1 MASWKK
7 VIVSGSAADLASLTL
22 DTQLAVAE
30 GGTGATTLTSG
41 YALLGNGGS
50 AVQMVDSTADSTML
64 VGNDSTM
71 VAESGAT
78 LRTSIGC
85 NPVAGSTSITTLGTV
100 TTGQIGTDGSPLTV
114 YMDGGE
120 VDGAT
125 IGSETAAGATFTTLV
140 ATGDVDLG
148 DATGDTITAT
158 GRFDS
163 DIVPSTDSARDLGTS
178 TLQWAELHVDTGH
191 IDQLGSALDANT
203 QAITNVDIDSG
214 NIDATTIGATSP
226 AAGTFLAGT
235 FTTLDNA
242 STVAGSSVT
251 GSFTGSFVGDGSNLT
266 GIAATSFNIDSLGA
280 YGAATLHQTEDCFL
294 VSDDGTEK
302 KISFT
307 NLQDS
312 IFADVTGDAA
322 IAAGGGLTIANLAV
336 ETAMIAADAITNA
349 KIGDGEVDTEHIADD
364 AIEEEHIGALEV
376 KTAAI
381 DNDAVTLAKMAALT
395 RGTLIVGDSSGDPS
409 GLTVGT
415 ANQIFQSDGTD
426 AAWVTL
432 GGDASLSAGTLS
444 LGVDCVDSAEIA
456 DNAIDSEHYTDAS
469 IDYAHIQ
476 NVAANSILGRN
487 ANSTGVISAVA
498 LATTE
503 ILIGDGTGFTAA
515 ALSGDVEMNNAGV
528 VAVGSASGDFT
539 VTGDLTVNGATTT
552 ISTTNTLIED
562 KFTTFASGSTS
573 DTDGGII
580 VQGAASSGY
589 GLGYDSGTDRWGLD
603 ADLSISATNL
613 VPDAYVGVIQVGT
626 TAGDSLA
633 APIYGGSSYGHGTI
647 YTKTNDSTIWIYA

>member
-114 YMDGGE
+114 YMAGGE
-120 VDGAT
+120 VDNAT

-178 TLQWAELHVDTGH
+178 ALQWAELHVDTGH

-203 QAITNVDIDSG
+203 QAITNVDINSG
-214 NIDATTIGATSP
+214 NIDATTIGGGTP

-242 STVAGSSVT
+242 STVAASSIT
-251 GSFTGSFVGDGSNLT
+251 GSFTGSFVGDGSNLS
-266 GIAATSFNIDSLGA
+266 GIAATSFDIDSLA
-280 YGAATLHQTEDCFL
+280 ESTATPHATNDEFL
-294 VSDDGTEK
+294 ISVSGTEK
-302 KISFT
+302 RISTT
-307 NLQDS
+307 NLANGA
-312 IFADVTGDAA
+312 FALVSGDAT
-322 IAAGGGLTIANLAV
+322 IAAGGALTIANTSV

-349 KIGDGEVDTEHIADD
+349 KIGDGEVDTEHIAND

-415 ANQIFQSDGTD
+415 AHQIFQSDGTD

-444 LGVDCVDSAEIA
+444 LGADCVDSAEIA
-456 DNAIDSEHYTDAS
+456 DEAIDSEHYTNAS
-469 IDYAHIQ
+469 IDYEHIQ
-476 NVAANSILGRN
+476 DVAANSILVRD
-487 ANSTGVISAVA
+487 ANSAGVITAKA
-498 LATTE
+498 LATTQ

-515 ALSGDVEMNNAGV
+515 ALSGDVAMANTGAV
-528 VAVGSASGDFT
+528 TVGSASGDFT
-539 VTGDLTVNGATTT
+539 VTGDLTVNGSTTT

>member
-1 MASWKK
+1 MF
-7 VIVSGSAADLASLTL
+7 
-22 DTQLAVAE
+22 
-30 GGTGATTLTSG
+30 
-41 YALLGNGGS
+41 
-50 AVQMVDSTADSTML
+50 VDD
-64 VGNDSTM
+64 
-71 VAESGAT
+71 
-78 LRTSIGC
+78 RY
-85 NPVAGSTSITTLGTV
+85 TV
-100 TTGQIGTDGSPLTV
+100 V
-114 YMDGGE
+114 K
-120 VDGAT
+120 
-125 IGSETAAGATFTTLV
+125 
-140 ATGDVDLG
+140 
-148 DATGDTITAT
+148 
-158 GRFDS
+158 
-163 DIVPSTDSARDLGTS
+163 
-178 TLQWAELHVDTGH
+178 
-191 IDQLGSALDANT
+191 N
-203 QAITNVDIDSG
+203 
-214 NIDATTIGATSP
+214 NIQY
-226 AAGTFLAGT
+226 
-235 FTTLDNA
+235 
-242 STVAGSSVT
+242 
-251 GSFTGSFVGDGSNLT
+251 
-266 GIAATSFNIDSLGA
+266 TSFNIDSLGA
-280 YGAATLHQTEDCFL
+280 YGAATLHQTEDSFL

-349 KIGDGEVDTEHIADD
+349 KIGDGEVDTEHIAND

-415 ANQIFQSDGTD
+415 AHQIFQSDGTD

-444 LGVDCVDSAEIA
+444 LGANSVDS
-456 DNAIDSEHYTDAS
+456 DQYVDAS

-476 NVAANSILGRN
+476 NVAANSVLGRN
-487 ANSTGVISAVA
+487 ANSTGVVSAVA

-539 VTGDLTVNGATTT
+539 VTGDLTVNGSTTT
-552 ISTTNTLIED
+552 ISTTNSLIED

-573 DTDGGII
+573 STDGGFI
-580 VQGAASSGY
+580 VQGAASAGY
-589 GLGYDSGTDRWGLD
+589 GLGWDSTTSRWGLD

-613 VPDAYVGVIQVGT
+613 VPDAFIGIHSASTVDPT
-626 TAGDSLA
+626 S
-633 APIYGGSSYGHGTI
+633 APSYGGATYGHGNI
-647 YTKTNDSTIWIYA
+647 HVNSGDSTIWIYA